1 MRTVLINMVLNDGSE
16 HDTLSSAEK
25 QAYRLIICPP
35 GLPFAKD
42 GPPRTI
48 VQNEEVL
55 SEGEGMR

>member
-1 MRTVLINMVLNDGSE
+1 MVLNDGSE
-16 HDTLSSAEK
+16 HDTLSRAENH
-25 QAYRLIICPP
+25 AYHLIVCPP
-35 GLPFAKD
+35 GLQLAKD